1 MMTKTNPY
9 ITANPVGG
17 SNFFIGRT
25 DVLRDVLRVLKNPNE
40 SGMVLY
46 GQRRIGKTSVLKE
59 LKAKLPAEGQYLPV
73 FFDPEGKAS
82 LSSDQI
88 LRQLADRISK
98 DLNIPPPD
106 NLRENFSEEFREDF
120 FPYIISR
127 LPDEAVPVFLFDE
140 FDIQADFAK
149 GQAGTVFFPYLR
161 DLMNENSR
169 RIKFIFAIGRRPEDL
184 GTGHL
189 SLFKFMKSK
198 CISLLS
204 PEDTA
209 ALVRLSEKNDSL
221 KWPDAAV
228 SEIYHITSGHPYLT
242 QQLCQVIWDR
252 KCESPSAEVPD
263 VSIGDIREAVP
274 ESLENAKNSLEWLW
288 DGLDAAERVTASALA
303 QAGQGVVT
311 PEMLEKCLEENGVRI
326 LIGELQD
333 APRVLELYDII
344 ESRENGWC
352 IRVELLRRWIAEQKS
367 LSRIQDELDRVSP
380 AADNLFQRAY
390 ELYRI
395 GSLEET
401 IPILHRTVNL
411 NPNHLKAG
419 RLLAEVL
426 LARGNIAEAAA
437 MLETLYSYNP
447 SAARPRLVQALLSLA
462 KEDKEEV
469 KRIAL
474 YERIL
479 TLKPDQPEALAG
491 CRKVYERQG
500 DEAFEKNELDR
511 ALAAYKKAGAA
522 EKIEK
527 VNKRF
532 QLETLYQQALDALKQ
547 NDGKRAAELLADIV
561 FTEHSFREATRYLHL
576 AVTGVDASLLLSEIG
591 NLKSENAALKS
602 GGIKHSVVH
611 DSPAPAKKD
620 PFNKIGNK
628 IVNKVGM
635 HSEIQHDPEFDL
647 NLDLDEDRPREIRPV
662 KQKSSAGAYAGKKS
676 PIHKKPASD
685 GAGELADLDFD
696 IDLSLEFDQILEMDK
711 ARKKEPESDNNEALA
726 FDIDMM
732 VAAQTGTGEKTL
744 THEIFGNSAESEKE
758 RNPEKISEKESPEF
772 NTDMENEAENLPQSP
787 PVPGGESENLVLLPD
802 VELGLD
808 EDDEP
813 EEEAGPGESDEF
825 ALTLDMEPGPDEKA
839 GDIDFSDIVI
849 DMEKYRNTSPRS
861 IPDDNMK
868 TGERRPRGLLSFL
881 SGREGEFEL
890 SKEVTTIGKKPDSDI
905 VVSGFMMGQIAAAI
919 ANRLDGYYLSHV
931 GGMTKPKLNGE
942 IVKDATRLSPFDI
955 IEIGPLKMQFSHR
968 SAVF

>member
-1 MMTKTNPY
+1 MTKTNPY

-17 SNFFIGRT
+17 STFFIGRT

-40 SGMVLY
+40 NGMVLY

-140 FDIQADFAK
+140 FDIQADFAR

-169 RIKFIFAIGRRPEDL
+169 RIKFIFAVGRRPEDL

-288 DGLDAAERVTASALA
+288 DGLDAAERITASAMA
-303 QAGQGVVT
+303 QSGQGVVT

-344 ESRENGWC
+344 ETREKGWC

-390 ELYRI
+390 ELYKI

-401 IPILHRTVNL
+401 IPILHRTVSL

-426 LARGNIAEAAA
+426 LARGNTAEAAA

-462 KEDKEEV
+462 EKEKEEAG
-469 KRIAL
+469 RIAL

-479 TLKPDQPEALAG
+479 TLKPDQPEAFAG
-491 CRKVYERQG
+491 CRKFYERQG
-500 DEAFEKNELDR
+500 DEAFEKNELDI

-532 QLETLYQQALDALKQ
+532 QLETLYQQSLDALQ
-547 NDGKRAAELLADIV
+547 RSGVRGQGSGDEARSSPLTPHPAPLTSHRKRAAELLADIV
-561 FTEHSFREATRYLHL
+561 FTEPLFREATRYLHL

-591 NLKSENAALKS
+591 NLKTENAALKS
-602 GGIKHSVVH
+602 GGVKHSGVQG
-611 DSPAPAKKD
+611 SPAPAY
-620 PFNKIGNK
+620 F
-628 IVNKVGM
+628 NKVGP
-635 HSEIQHDPEFDL
+635 HPA
-647 NLDLDEDRPREIRPV
+647 PRTPHPAPQE
-662 KQKSSAGAYAGKKS
+662 QKSSAGTVVGKKS
-676 PIHKKPASD
+676 PIQKKPASD

-696 IDLSLEFDQILEMDK
+696 IDLSLEFDQFLEMDK
-711 ARKKEPESDNNEALA
+711 ARKKEPKSDNDEALA

-732 VAAQTGTGEKTL
+732 AAAQEQPEEKTL
-744 THEIFGNSAESEKE
+744 FGKSVESEME
-758 RNPEKISEKESPEF
+758 RKPEVISKKESLEF
-772 NTDMENEAENLPQSP
+772 NTDMENEPEGLLKSP
-787 PVPGGESENLVLLPD
+787 PGPGAEPENFVLLPD

-825 ALTLDMEPGPDEKA
+825 ALTLDMESGHDEKTEDNA
-839 GDIDFSDIVI
+839 QDIDFSDIVV

-861 IPDDNMK
+861 VPDDNMK
-868 TGERRPRGLLSFL
+868 TGERRPRGILSFM

-890 SKEVTTIGKKPDSDI
+890 SKEVSTIGKKPDSDI